1 MVINRKLVPW
11 LIAGVA
17 LATILLIVLVM
28 VAQATPDSAP
38 LHQEASISPGIISYQ
53 GQVNIGGVPFS
64 GTGYFRFA
72 IVDSGGTFYWSNDS
86 STITPTEAVTLTVT
100 NGLFNAL
107 LGETNPI
114 TYGMFLDSDR
124 WLRVWFD
131 DGTHGVQL
139 LEPDTRFTTAPF
151 AFQADHAATAITAT
165 IFKTSIPNIV
175 GDPYNGNSRGLGA
188 VDMQLQRGLNVEVA
202 SGSYSVINGG
212 VNNQAMGTG
221 STVLGGAFNSAWG
234 NYCVASG
241 FAAQSGFDA
250 QAEPRFYDGVFI
262 FGDST
267 NDEFNGITD
276 NEFAIRA
283 RGGFRHAYNNSNW
296 WRASVDNGGAVTFD
310 SVGTT
315 PGFTINDSL
324 TVSGVFSATVLTVTY
339 ATTAGD
345 AATALTATNATTATY
360 ATTALTAT
368 NATTATYAATAL
380 TATNATTATYAT
392 TALTATN
399 ATTATYATTALTAT
413 NATTATYATTALT
426 ATNATTATYATTAL
440 TATNATTATTAIT
453 SSQANDILF
462 PATQI
467 PSANVNSLDDYEEGT
482 FTVAMIPST
491 SGAITLTNKTLAY
504 TKVGRVV
511 YVTGYLNVASVNN
524 PVGNVTITGLPFA
537 CASHAAV
544 SVMAYDLNATATTS
558 IVGYTVSGS
567 TQFNLY
573 KYAGGVILSLAP
585 EVKAASAFI
594 VNLMYFTS

>member
-1 MVINRKLVPW
+1 MVINRKLIPW

-17 LATILLIVLVM
+17 LSAILLMVLVM
-28 VAQATPDSAP
+28 VTQAAPDSAP
-38 LHQEASISPGIISYQ
+38 HRQGGSISPGVVSYQ
-53 GQVNIGGVPFS
+53 GQVNTGGVPFS

-72 IVDSGGTFYWSNDS
+72 IVDSGGTFYWSNDT

-139 LEPDTRFTTAPF
+139 LEPDTHLTTAPF
-151 AFQADHAATAITAT
+151 AFQADHATTAITAT

-175 GDPYNGNSRGLGA
+175 GDPYSGNARGLGA
-188 VDMQLQRGLNVEVA
+188 VDMQLQRGLPGEVA
-202 SGSYSVINGG
+202 SGSYSVIGG
-212 VNNQAMGTG
+212 GISNQAMGIG

-241 FAAQSGFDA
+241 YAAQSGFDT
-250 QAEPRFYDGVFI
+250 QGPRFYDGVFI

-267 NDEFNGITD
+267 IDEFNGITD

-283 RGGFRHAYNNSNW
+283 RGGFRHAYDGSNW

-324 TVSGVFSATVLTVTY
+324 TVSGVFSATVF
-339 ATTAGD
+339 
-345 AATALTATNATTATY
+345 
-360 ATTALTAT
+360 
-368 NATTATYAATAL
+368 
-380 TATNATTATYAT
+380 TATYAT

-413 NATTATYATTALT
+413 NVTTATYATTALT
-426 ATNATTATYATTAL
+426 ATNATTAGD
-440 TATNATTATTAIT
+440 ATTAIT
-453 SSQANDILF
+453 SSQASGILF

-467 PSANVNSLDDYEEGT
+467 PSASANTLDDYEEGT
-482 FTVAMIPST
+482 FTVSMIPST
-491 SGAITLTNKTLAY
+491 SGAITLTSKTMAY
-504 TKVGRVV
+504 TKIGRVV
-511 YVTGYLNVASVNN
+511 YATGYLDVASVNS
-524 PVGNVTITGLPFA
+524 PVGNVTITGLPFT

-544 SVMAYDLNATATTS
+544 SVMAYNLTTTATTS

-567 TQFNLY
+567 TQVNLY
-573 KYAGGVILSLAP
+573 KYSAGVILSLAP
-585 EVKAASAFI
+585 EVKATSAFI
-594 VNLMYFTS
+594 LMLTYFTT

>member
-38 LHQEASISPGIISYQ
+38 HRQGASISPVVVSYQ

-139 LEPDTRFTTAPF
+139 LEPDTQLTTAPF
-151 AFQADHAATAITAT
+151 AFQADNATTATTAITAT
-165 IFKTSIPNIV
+165 SFRTAKPNIV
-175 GDPYNGNSRGLGA
+175 GDPWDGYTRGQWS
-188 VDMQLQRGLNVEVA
+188 VDLQLKRDNFIQTAYGP
-202 SGSYSVINGG
+202 YSTIC
-212 VNNQAMGTG
+212 
-221 STVLGGAFNSAWG
+221 GGAFNTAGGSYSTIGGGWNNIASG
-234 NYCVASG
+234 YIASVIGGRLNYAVGDYCVASG
-241 FAAQSGFDA
+241 FRTNTFWDVTN
-250 QAEPRFYDGVFI
+250 EPWDGVFI
-262 FGDST
+262 FGDSS
-267 NDEFNGITD
+267 DEDFNGRTN

-296 WRASVDNGGAVTFD
+296 WTANVDNGGAVTFD

-315 PGFTINDSL
+315 PGFTISDSL
-324 TVSGVFSATVLTVTY
+324 TVNGVFSATVL
-339 ATTAGD
+339 
-345 AATALTATNATTATY
+345 
-360 ATTALTAT
+360 
-368 NATTATYAATAL
+368 
-380 TATNATTATYAT
+380 TATYAT

-413 NATTATYATTALT
+413 NVTTATYATTALT
-426 ATNATTATYATTAL
+426 ATNATTAGD
-440 TATNATTATTAIT
+440 ATTAIT
-453 SSQANDILF
+453 SSQASGILF

-467 PSANVNSLDDYEEGT
+467 PSASANTLDDYEEGT
-482 FTVAMIPST
+482 FTVSMIPST
-491 SGAITLTNKTLAY
+491 SGAITLTSKTMAY
-504 TKVGRVV
+504 TKIGRVV
-511 YVTGYLNVASVNN
+511 YATGYLDVASVNS
-524 PVGNVTITGLPFA
+524 PVGNVTITGLPFT

-544 SVMAYDLNATATTS
+544 SVMAYNLTTTATTS

-567 TQFNLY
+567 TQVNLY
-573 KYAGGVILSLAP
+573 KYSAGVILSLAP
-585 EVKAASAFI
+585 EVKATSAFI
-594 VNLMYFTS
+594 LMLTYFTT